1 MAATI
6 DLNSDMGESYGV
18 YSLGH
23 DEALLDYV
31 SSANVACGFHA
42 GDPRIMGQTVALA
55 VEKGVSLGA
64 HPGFPDLVGFGRREM
79 RVNAD
84 EVTTD
89 VLYQL
94 GALEALGRAAGLPLR
109 HVKPHGALYNQAARD
124 GRLARAVVEAV
135 VLYDRELILVGLPGS
150 EVEAAAAAAG
160 VRYAREAF
168 ADRAYNA
175 DGTLA
180 SRRLTGALVTD
191 PAEVARRAV
200 RMVTQGRVTSIDGK
214 EIELAPDTICIHGDT
229 PGAVELARTVRATL
243 EASGVAIRPMAEVV
257 RARAW

>member
-1 MAATI
+1 M
-6 DLNSDMGESYGV
+6 
-18 YSLGH
+18 
-23 DEALLDYV
+23 
-31 SSANVACGFHA
+31 
-42 GDPRIMGQTVALA
+42 
-55 VEKGVSLGA
+55 
-64 HPGFPDLVGFGRREM
+64 
-79 RVNAD
+79 
-84 EVTTD
+84 
-89 VLYQL
+89 
-94 GALEALGRAAGLPLR
+94 
-109 HVKPHGALYNQAARD
+109 
-124 GRLARAVVEAV
+124 
-135 VLYDRELILVGLPGS
+135 
-150 EVEAAAAAAG
+150 
-160 VRYAREAF
+160 RYAREAF

-200 RMVTQGRVTSIDGK
+200 RMVTQGRVTSLDGK

>member
-79 RVNAD
+79 HVNAD

-109 HVKPHGALYNQAARD
+109 HVKPHGALYNQIARD

-135 VLYDRELILVGLPGS
+135 ALYDRDLILVGLPGS
-150 EVEAAAAAAG
+150 ERSE
-160 VRYAREAF
+160 EH
-168 ADRAYNA
+168 
-175 DGTLA
+175 TSELQ
-180 SRRLTGALVTD
+180 SRGHLVCRLL
-191 PAEVARRAV
+191 
-200 RMVTQGRVTSIDGK
+200 
-214 EIELAPDTICIHGDT
+214 
-229 PGAVELARTVRATL
+229 L
-243 EASGVAIRPMAEVV
+243 EKKN
-257 RARAW
+257 